1 VERVTDLITRQVV
14 TGKNEMMARVSLA
27 KGAIV
32 PTHSHVSEQISWT
45 FSGRLRLWIGEQ
57 QDVVT
62 LEPGQF
68 VVIPPNVPHRAEA
81 LEDTVEVDLFSPI
94 RQDWLDGTDSYFH
107 TERGSAGHGG
117 AEPRS

>member
-1 VERVTDLITRQVV
+1 
-14 TGKNEMMARVSLA
+14 MMARVSLA
-27 KGAIV
+27 RGAIV

-45 FSGRLRLWIGEQ
+45 FSGRLRLWIGDQ
-57 QDVVT
+57 KDVVT

-94 RQDWLDGTDSYFH
+94 RQDWLDGTDAYFH
-107 TERGSAGHGG
+107 RK
-117 AEPRS
+117 